1 MTGTAHRGGAGMG
14 RAVMFVYNDC
24 RNDARVLRE
33 AATLVGAGYD
43 VTIMARPT
51 NTASKE
57 VEREQRDGFEIVR
70 VPIPRRA
77 SSRTWVWIR
86 QSWRTKGWIARWIV
100 FRVKRAIIHPRP
112 RTWWQALLAVLFG
125 VVIFPWALLQRLEAA
140 VLHLLGRDRFPGT
153 ATLDWLVRWRQT
165 ILGWAN
171 ATAEA
176 APIADVYHG
185 HDLTALPAAIAASK
199 RNGAPVVYDS
209 HEIFL
214 EAGSTA
220 NRPQWARWIF
230 RRLEQGWIRQAA
242 ALVTVNVSL
251 EEVLTKRYHPR
262 RTVVLHNTP
271 SRWTAPA
278 QPRPLMRTEL
288 CLGPDVPIALYHG
301 GFSAHRGLE
310 ELAAAILEPGL
321 ERVHAVFMGYGS
333 RKDWLLEQ
341 AADPKYGGRL
351 HVLAA
356 VPPERLLEWVVDAD
370 VGVMAIQTST
380 LNHYLST
387 PNKLFEC
394 MAAGVPVVASDF
406 PEMRRIVLGNPDGP
420 LGVLCRQDDP
430 ADVARGIRSI
440 VEMPPGERAELR
452 RRCLAAAHDRW
463 NWETE
468 STHLIALYADLR
480 RQSVDA
486 GAPVTT
492 AA

>member
-1 MTGTAHRGGAGMG
+1 MN

-33 AATLVGAGYD
+33 AATLVAAGYA

-70 VPIPRRA
+70 IPIPRRT

-86 QSWRTKGWIARWIV
+86 QSWRTKGWIARWIA
-100 FRVKRAIIHPRP
+100 FRVKRAIVHPRP
-112 RTWWQALLAVLFG
+112 RTLLNALLAVLFG
-125 VVIFPWALLQRLEAA
+125 VVIFPWAAVQRIESLA
-140 VLHLLGRDRFPGT
+140 LHLLGRERFPGT

-176 APIADVYHG
+176 APLADVYHG
-185 HDLTALPAAIAASK
+185 HDLTALPAAIAAAR

-220 NRPQWARWIF
+220 NRPPWARWLF
-230 RRLEQGWIRQAA
+230 RRLERGWVRRTA
-242 ALVTVNVSL
+242 ALVTVNNSL
-251 EEVLTKRYHPR
+251 AEVLTRQYRPR

-271 SRWTAPA
+271 SRWDAPV
-278 QPRPLMRTEL
+278 PPHHLMRTEL
-288 CLGPDVPIALYHG
+288 GLGSGDPIALYHG

-310 ELAAAILEPGL
+310 ELAAAILQPGL
-321 ERVHAVFMGYGS
+321 EQVHAVFLGYGN

-341 AADPKYGGRL
+341 AADPRYGGRL

-356 VPPERLLEWVVDAD
+356 VPPERLLDWVVDAD
-370 VGVMAIQTST
+370 VGVMPIQAST
-380 LNHYLST
+380 LNHRLST

-394 MAAGVPVVASDF
+394 LAAGVPVVASDF
-406 PEMRRIVLGNPDGP
+406 PEMRRIVLGNPGGP
-420 LGVLCRQDDP
+420 LGELCRPDDP
-430 ADVARGIRSI
+430 ADVARGIRAI
-440 VEMPPGERAELR
+440 LQRPADELTALR
-452 RRCLAAAHDRW
+452 TRCLAAAHEQW

-468 STHLIALYADLR
+468 SRRLVDLYAEVR
-480 RQSVDA
+480 RTAPDA
-486 GAPVTT
+486 VVPAAT

>member
-1 MTGTAHRGGAGMG
+1 MK

-33 AATLVGAGYD
+33 AATLVGAGYE

-51 NTASKE
+51 STASQE

-70 VPIPRRA
+70 IPIPRRT
-77 SSRTWVWIR
+77 SSRTWVWVR
-86 QSWRTKGWIARWIV
+86 QTWRTKGWIARWV
-100 FRVKRAIIHPRP
+100 FFRVKRAILHPRP
-112 RTWWQALLAVLFG
+112 RTWWQALIAVVFG
-125 VVIFPWALLQRLEAA
+125 LIMLPWAILQRLTWV
-140 VLHLLGRDRFPGT
+140 VLRLFGRERLPGSVT
-153 ATLDWLVRWRQT
+153 VDWLVRWRQT

-171 ATAEA
+171 ACAAA
-176 APIADVYHG
+176 APMADVYHG
-185 HDLTALPAAIAASK
+185 HDLTALPAALAAAR
-199 RNGAPVVYDS
+199 RNGAPVIYDS

-214 EAGSTA
+214 EAGATA
-220 NRPQWARWIF
+220 TRPRWARWIF
-230 RRLEQGWIRQAA
+230 KRLEQGWIRRSA
-242 ALVTVNVSL
+242 ALVTVNRSL
-251 EEVLTKRYHPR
+251 EEILTARYHPR

-271 SRWTAPA
+271 SRWTAPSP
-278 QPRPLMRTEL
+278 PRHLMRTEL
-288 CLGPDVPIALYHG
+288 GLGPDDPIALYHG

-321 ERVHAVFMGYGS
+321 ERVHAVFLGYGS

-341 AADPKYGGRL
+341 AADPRYGGRL

-394 MAAGVPVVASDF
+394 LSAGVPVVASDF
-406 PEMRRIVLGNPDGP
+406 PEIRRIVAGDAAGP
-420 LGVLCRQDDP
+420 LGILCRPDDP

-440 VEMPPGERAELR
+440 LDLSAGERLALR
-452 RRCLAAAHDRW
+452 LRCLTAAHERW

-468 STHLIALYADLR
+468 SAHLIDLYAQL
-480 RQSVDA
+480 
-486 GAPVTT
+486 T
-492 AA
+492 AASTASSTAALTAAS

>member
-1 MTGTAHRGGAGMG
+1 
-14 RAVMFVYNDC
+14 MFVYNDC

-51 NTASKE
+51 STASKE

-70 VPIPRRA
+70 IPIPRRT

-100 FRVKRAIIHPRP
+100 FRVKRAIVHPRP
-112 RTWWQALLAVLFG
+112 RTWLNALMAVLFG
-125 VVIFPWALLQRLEAA
+125 AVIFPWALIQRLESL
-140 VLHLLGRDRFPGT
+140 VLQVLGRERFPGT

-165 ILGWAN
+165 ILAWAN
-171 ATAEA
+171 ATADA
-176 APIADVYHG
+176 APIADIYHG
-185 HDLTALPAAIAASK
+185 HDLTALPAAIAAAR

-220 NRPQWARWIF
+220 TRPPWARWFF
-230 RRLEQGWIRQAA
+230 RRLEQGWVRQSA
-242 ALVTVNVSL
+242 ALVTVNRSL
-251 EEVLTKRYHPR
+251 EEVLAKRYRPR

-278 QPRPLMRTEL
+278 SPSRLMRTQL
-288 CLGPDVPIALYHG
+288 GLGPNDPIALYHG

-310 ELAAAILEPGL
+310 ELAAAILQPGL
-321 ERVHAVFMGYGS
+321 GEVHAVFMGYGS
-333 RKDWLLEQ
+333 KKDWLLEQ
-341 AADPKYGGRL
+341 AADARYGGRL

-356 VPPERLLEWVVDAD
+356 VPPEHLLEWVVDAD
-370 VGVMAIQTST
+370 VGVMAIQPST
-380 LNHYLST
+380 LNHALST

-394 MAAGVPVVASDF
+394 LSAGVPVVASDF
-406 PEMRRIVLGNPDGP
+406 PEMRRIVLGNAAGP
-420 LGVLCRQDDP
+420 LGVLCRPDDP
-430 ADVARGIRSI
+430 ADVARGIRA
-440 VEMPPGERAELR
+440 VLDTAPAERAALR
-452 RRCLAAAHDRW
+452 RRCLAAAHDQW

-468 STHLIALYADLR
+468 SRHLVTLYADLLGT
-480 RQSVDA
+480 A
-486 GAPVTT
+486 PGAAAAT